1 MVCHGSVGSIP
12 AHLRQFLLWTS
23 PMKKIF
29 FLIMLVSYMGCGK
42 KGSPR
47 PIEKKETPKQ
57 SQALFLP
64 EHFLG

>member
-1 MVCHGSVGSIP
+1 
-12 AHLRQFLLWTS
+12 
-23 PMKKIF
+23 MKKIF